1 MSSLFHHK
9 EKAAG
14 DDMLPM
20 LCFG

>member
-14 DDMLPM
+14 DMLPM